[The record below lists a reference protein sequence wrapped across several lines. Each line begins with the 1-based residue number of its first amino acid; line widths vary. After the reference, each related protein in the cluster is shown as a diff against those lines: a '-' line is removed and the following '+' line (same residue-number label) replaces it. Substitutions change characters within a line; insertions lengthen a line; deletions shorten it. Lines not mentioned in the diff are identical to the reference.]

1 MAVFTYNKYLRQLLG
16 QCECIL
22 ARDTAAD
29 YLGLTN
35 GGQRNKV
42 QIYVKKK
49 QDVEGT
55 EQIIVGSFEQIE
67 YEMRCGLL
75 CTTINQTIVDLLEQD
90 GDEQIITES
99 LANYYEESGNTF
111 EGLAIPGY
119 LKERFEKYSSWAKVY
134 YEE

>member
-1 MAVFTYNKYLRQLLG
+1 MRNMWRRKGVRKRKEPVDIVVFYRYNFPKGRCLMTVFTYNKYLRQLLG

-35 GGQRNKV
+35 GGQRNTV

-55 EQIIVGSFEQIE
+55 E
-67 YEMRCGLL
+67 
-75 CTTINQTIVDLLEQD
+75 
-90 GDEQIITES
+90 
-99 LANYYEESGNTF
+99 
-111 EGLAIPGY
+111 
-119 LKERFEKYSSWAKVY
+119 
-134 YEE
+134 